1 MDKEVAD
8 LRILEIHIYGYGKL
22 ENKVL
27 TNLKDLSVF
36 YGENEAGKS
45 TIMSFIH
52 SILFG
57 FPTKQQS
64 ELRYEP
70 KKGAKYGGQLVIQ
83 TEARG
88 KVIIERVKGRA
99 VGDISVLL
107 EDGSTGGEELLNELL
122 SKIDKSLYQSIFS
135 FNLHGLQNVHNLK
148 NEDLGKFL
156 FSTGTIGSDRLLV
169 VESELQ
175 KEIDILFKPNGKK
188 PAINEKLQEV
198 KAVYEELKKAQQQN
212 GQYGKLLQE
221 KELLEQEIEHN
232 QLRVTELQ
240 KKIRQLE
247 EWEKLAPIVK
257 ERDLLQADLEQID
270 ITFPVDGL
278 SRLEQ
283 VQQLLKPLEAQRKLL
298 IEQKEKL
305 QAELSEIHPNEKLI
319 EKEDGIQRALERL
332 PLYETIK
339 EEENEWF
346 AKRSHLSANIEELKE
361 RLHFPIHEER
371 YAQIDTSIFMKEKI
385 AEAEKKQMRLK
396 ERKAELDEQ
405 FAREKE
411 ELERL
416 EVQKELLKEEM
427 LPQAE
432 RDAKKQQL
440 LKRSNQESIEKEL
453 RNTQDKIYLLQ
464 LNLKNERKQARQ
476 NQYQSLILSVVFLL
490 LSVWGLFQTQWLIA
504 VVGGIGFGFMLFLL
518 YQRKSNRNQ
527 DVEREIQEL
536 KAKESDLQHQF
547 NNFSFAELNLIEE
560 QLRRDTALQ
569 EQLAV
574 LQIKIEQ
581 QNSQYDRVIQAFE
594 DWEREAVSHREL
606 LSELGKQLFI
616 PKEIAQS
623 KINEAF
629 LLIVKLKDAFREYQ
643 SMETQFQ
650 KKLETKDSIEKEIVS
665 LYQLFFQDEVIPVR
679 EQGYLLRESLKKE
692 LAKQQKYEAR
702 VEKFKELIEQME
714 LVEKEY
720 SHLHQDQE
728 MLFQAAEVE
737 TEEEY
742 RLAGKQ
748 AEKRAQMAA
757 RVEELSR
764 QIELSSLD
772 KKAMQELN
780 VIDDPQVE
788 FQNITAAL
796 TQSLEASQKAHQDLA
811 DVKHQIDLLEEGGLY
826 GDLLHKYKQLQSELD
841 LEAREWAKLSMAK
854 EMLTKTVDRFKEERL
869 PSMLQKAEEYLTF
882 LTEGNY
888 LRILPKKESNGFLI
902 ERKDHILFEANE
914 LSQATTEQVYV
925 SIRLALAATIY
936 KKYAFP
942 IIIDDSFVNFD
953 HKRTSK
959 VIELLKTLKDNQ
971 ILFFTCHQHLLKYF
985 HEAEVIEVGEGIT
998 TNMI

>member
-1 MDKEVAD
+1 MDKEVDD
-8 LRILEIHIYGYGKL
+8 LKILEIHIYGYGKL

-27 TNLKDLSVF
+27 TGLKDLNVF

-70 KKGAKYGGQLVIQ
+70 KKSAKYGGQLVVL
-83 TEARG
+83 TEEKG

-99 VGDISVLL
+99 AGDVSVLL
-107 EDGSTGGEELLNELL
+107 EDGSTGGDELLNELI
-122 SKIDKSLYQSIFS
+122 SNIDKSLYQSIFS

-156 FSTGTIGSDRLLV
+156 FSTGTIGSERLLV

-175 KEIDILFKPNGKK
+175 KKIESLFKPNGKK
-188 PAINEKLQEV
+188 PLINEKLQEV
-198 KAVYEELKKAQQQN
+198 KAVYEELKKAEQQN
-212 GQYGKLLQE
+212 DQYGKLLQE
-221 KELLEQEIEHN
+221 KEKLELEIEKN
-232 QLRVTELQ
+232 QLRVTEMQ
-240 KKIRQLE
+240 KKIRELE
-247 EWEKLAPIVK
+247 EWEKLAPVVK
-257 ERDLLQADLEQID
+257 ERDMLQGELEQNYVV
-270 ITFPVDGL
+270 FPVDGL

-283 VQQLLKPLEAQRKLL
+283 VQQLLKPLEAQRKTL
-298 IEQKEKL
+298 IEQKERL
-305 QAELSEIHPNEKLI
+305 QVELNESLPNVQLI
-319 EKEDGIQRALERL
+319 EKETAIQRALERL

-339 EEENEWF
+339 VEESEWL
-346 AKRSHLSANIEELKE
+346 AKRSHASAKIEEIKE
-361 RLHFPIHEER
+361 NLHFPIQEER
-371 YAQIDTSIFMKEKI
+371 LDQIDTSIFMKEKI
-385 AEAEKKQMRLK
+385 AEAEKKQVRIK
-396 ERKAELDEQ
+396 ERKTELDEQ

-416 EVQKELLKEEM
+416 EVQKELLKEDI
-427 LPQAE
+427 LPEAE
-432 RDAKKQQL
+432 REEKQQQL
-440 LKRSNQESIEKEL
+440 LKRSNKESIEKEL

-464 LNLKNERKQARQ
+464 MNVKNERKQARQ
-476 NQYQSLILSVVFLL
+476 YQNQSLVLSIIFLL

-504 VVGGIGFGFMLFLL
+504 VVGGIGFAFMLFLI

-536 KAKESDLQHQF
+536 KAKELNLGHQLK
-547 NNFSFAELNLIEE
+547 NFDFAEINLIEE
-560 QLRRDTALQ
+560 QLRRDAALQ
-569 EQLAV
+569 EQLAI
-574 LQIKIEQ
+574 LQIKLEQ
-581 QNSQYDRVIQAFE
+581 QNTQYERVIQAFE
-594 DWEREAVSHREL
+594 EWEQKAISHREL
-606 LSELGKQLFI
+606 LSELGKRLFI
-616 PKEIAQS
+616 PEEIAQS

-629 LLIVKLKDAFREYQ
+629 LLIVKLKDALREYQ
-643 SMETQFQ
+643 SIEMQL
-650 KKLETKDSIEKEIVS
+650 KKRLETKESIEKEISS
-665 LYQLFFQDEVIPVR
+665 LYQSFFDDEAIPVR
-679 EQGYLLRESLKKE
+679 EQGFLLRDTLKKE
-692 LAKQQKYEAR
+692 LIKQQKFEAR
-702 VEKFKELIEQME
+702 VEKHQELIEQLE
-714 LVEKEY
+714 LVEKEFV
-720 SHLHQDQE
+720 HLQKEQE
-728 MLFQAAEVE
+728 TLFQAAEVE

-742 RLAGKQ
+742 RLAGKLS
-748 AEKRAQMAA
+748 EKRAQMVA
-757 RVEELSR
+757 RIEELSR
-764 QIELSSLD
+764 QIDLSSLD
-772 KKAMQELN
+772 KKVMKELSS
-780 VIDDPQVE
+780 IEPQAESLEVKAVLA
-788 FQNITAAL
+788 QC
-796 TQSLEASQKAHQDLA
+796 LEASQKSHQALA
-811 DVKHQIDLLEEGGLY
+811 DVKHQIGLLEEGGVY

-841 LEAREWAKLSMAK
+841 IEAREWAKLSMAK
-854 EMLTKTVDRFKEERL
+854 EMLMKTVDRFKEERL
-869 PSMLQKAEEYLTF
+869 PSMLQQAEEYLTF

-925 SIRLALAATIY
+925 SIRLALATTIY

-985 HEAEVIEVGEGIT
+985 HETEVMEVGEGMT

>member
-1 MDKEVAD
+1 MK
-8 LRILEIHIYGYGKL
+8 ILEIHIYGYGKL

-27 TNLKDLSVF
+27 TGLKDLNVF

-70 KKGAKYGGQLVIQ
+70 KKSAKYGGQLVVL
-83 TEARG
+83 TEEKG

-99 VGDISVLL
+99 AGDVSVLL
-107 EDGSTGGEELLNELL
+107 EDGSTGGDELLNELI
-122 SKIDKSLYQSIFS
+122 SNIDKSLYQSIFS

-156 FSTGTIGSDRLLV
+156 FSTGTIGSERLLV

-175 KEIDILFKPNGKK
+175 KKIESLFKPNGKK
-188 PAINEKLQEV
+188 PLINEKLQEV
-198 KAVYEELKKAQQQN
+198 KAVYEELKKAEQQN
-212 GQYGKLLQE
+212 DQYGKLLQE
-221 KELLEQEIEHN
+221 KEKLELEIEKN
-232 QLRVTELQ
+232 QLRVTEMQ
-240 KKIRQLE
+240 KKIRELE
-247 EWEKLAPIVK
+247 EWEKLAPVVK
-257 ERDLLQADLEQID
+257 ERDMLQGELEQNYVV
-270 ITFPVDGL
+270 FPVDGL

-283 VQQLLKPLEAQRKLL
+283 VQQLLKPLEAQRKTL
-298 IEQKEKL
+298 IEQKERL
-305 QAELSEIHPNEKLI
+305 QVELNESLPNVQLI
-319 EKEDGIQRALERL
+319 EKETAIQRALERL

-339 EEENEWF
+339 VEESEWL
-346 AKRSHLSANIEELKE
+346 AKRSHASAKIEEIKE
-361 RLHFPIHEER
+361 NLHFPIQEER
-371 YAQIDTSIFMKEKI
+371 LDQIDTSIFMKEKI
-385 AEAEKKQMRLK
+385 AEAEKKQVRIK
-396 ERKAELDEQ
+396 ERKTELDEQ

-416 EVQKELLKEEM
+416 EVQKELLKEDI
-427 LPQAE
+427 LPEAE
-432 RDAKKQQL
+432 REEKQQQL
-440 LKRSNQESIEKEL
+440 LKRSNKESIEKEL

-464 LNLKNERKQARQ
+464 MNVKNERKQARQ
-476 NQYQSLILSVVFLL
+476 YQNQSLVLSIIFLL

-504 VVGGIGFGFMLFLL
+504 VVGGIGFAFMLFLI

-536 KAKESDLQHQF
+536 KAKELNLGHQLK
-547 NNFSFAELNLIEE
+547 NFDFAEINLIEE
-560 QLRRDTALQ
+560 QLRRDAALQ
-569 EQLAV
+569 EQLAI
-574 LQIKIEQ
+574 LQIKLEQ
-581 QNSQYDRVIQAFE
+581 QNTQYERVIQAFE
-594 DWEREAVSHREL
+594 EWEQKAISHREL
-606 LSELGKQLFI
+606 LSELGKRLFI
-616 PKEIAQS
+616 PEEIAQS

-629 LLIVKLKDAFREYQ
+629 LLIVKLKDALREYQ
-643 SMETQFQ
+643 SIEMQL
-650 KKLETKDSIEKEIVS
+650 KKRLETKESIEKEISS
-665 LYQLFFQDEVIPVR
+665 LYQSFFDDEAIPVR
-679 EQGYLLRESLKKE
+679 EQGFLLRDTLKKE
-692 LAKQQKYEAR
+692 LIKQQKFEAR
-702 VEKFKELIEQME
+702 VEKHQELIEQLE
-714 LVEKEY
+714 LVEKEFV
-720 SHLHQDQE
+720 HLQKEQE
-728 MLFQAAEVE
+728 TLFQAAEVE

-742 RLAGKQ
+742 RLAGKLS
-748 AEKRAQMAA
+748 EKRAQMVA
-757 RVEELSR
+757 RIEELSR
-764 QIELSSLD
+764 QIDLSSLD
-772 KKAMQELN
+772 KKVMKELSS
-780 VIDDPQVE
+780 IEPQAESLEVKAVLA
-788 FQNITAAL
+788 QC
-796 TQSLEASQKAHQDLA
+796 LEASQKSHQALA
-811 DVKHQIDLLEEGGLY
+811 DVKHQIGLLEEGGVY

-841 LEAREWAKLSMAK
+841 IEAREWAKLSMAK
-854 EMLTKTVDRFKEERL
+854 EMLMKTVDRFKEERL
-869 PSMLQKAEEYLTF
+869 PSMLQQAEEYLTF

-925 SIRLALAATIY
+925 SIRLALATTIY

-985 HEAEVIEVGEGIT
+985 HETEVMEVGEGMT